1 MENQNMSDDLIFNHK
16 NEYQKKG
23 TTMIPFNE
31 KINPIIEA
39 IKIIK

>member
-1 MENQNMSDDLIFNHK
+1 MSDDLIFNHK

-31 KINPIIEA
+31 KINPFINICNYYSFML
-39 IKIIK
+39 K